1 VPDYRDGRDKPG
13 HDQQGTATSFAP
25 VTDMGDKV
33 ADPVAEK
40 MSQMIR
46 GYWVSQI
53 VGTLAQLEIPDR
65 LANGPLSF
73 DELAKQIGC
82 DPEATYRLLRASA
95 SVDVVSATTDGR
107 FGLTPLGKTLR
118 SNVPGS
124 MRESAI
130 ALTAASHWLPWGRL
144 VEAVRQG
151 VRQTPA
157 TLGRELFEFYA
168 ENPDEGSAF
177 TGAMSNL
184 SAAVAEE
191 VAQVLDASTA
201 KHVVDVGGASGSI
214 IAPLLERNPALHG
227 TILELAHVVPRARAT
242 LAELGLS
249 SRCRVMEGDF
259 FKAVPRADIH
269 ILKWIIHDWDD
280 EQSVRILS
288 NCARA
293 LERNGRVILIERV
306 LPEDERPS
314 YPALADLNMLV
325 LLPGRE
331 RTTKQYAK
339 LFEAAGLRLV
349 RVSETASAMQ
359 IIEASALSL

>member
-1 VPDYRDGRDKPG
+1 M
-13 HDQQGTATSFAP
+13 T
-25 VTDMGDKV
+25 
-33 ADPVAEK
+33 DPVAEK
-40 MSQMIR
+40 MCQMIR
-46 GYWVSQI
+46 AYWVSQI
-53 VGTLAQLEIPDR
+53 VGTLAALEIPDR

-95 SVDVVSATTDGR
+95 HVDVVSAMTDGR
-107 FGLTPLGKTLR
+107 FGLTPLGEILR
-118 SNVPGS
+118 SNVPCS

-130 ALTAASHWLPWGRL
+130 ALTAPGHWLPWGRL
-144 VEAVRQG
+144 VDAVRQG

-168 ENPDEGSAF
+168 ENSNEGSAF

-184 SAAVAEE
+184 CAAVAEE
-191 VAQVLDASTA
+191 VAQVLDTSTA

-227 TILELAHVVPRARAT
+227 TILDLAHVIPRARAT
-242 LAELGLS
+242 VAELGLS
-249 SRCRVMEGDF
+249 SRCTVLEGDF

-280 EQSVRILS
+280 VQSIRILS

-293 LERNGRVILIERV
+293 LERNGRVILIERL
-306 LPEDERPS
+306 LPEDGRPGYAS
-314 YPALADLNMLV
+314 LTDLNMLV

-331 RTTKQYAK
+331 RTAKQYAK
-339 LFEAAGLRLV
+339 LFEAAGLRLD
-349 RVSETASAMQ
+349 RVTETASAIQ
-359 IIEASALSL
+359 IIEASAVPS

>member
-1 VPDYRDGRDKPG
+1 MVGI
-13 HDQQGTATSFAP
+13 
-25 VTDMGDKV
+25 VI
-33 ADPVAEK
+33 DPAAEK
-40 MSQMIR
+40 MFQMNT

-53 VGTLAQLEIPDR
+53 VGTLAQLKIPDR
-65 LANGPLSF
+65 LANGPLSS
-73 DELAKQIGC
+73 DELAKEIAC

-95 SVDVVSATTDGR
+95 SIDVVSVMNDGR
-107 FGLTPLGKTLR
+107 FGLTPLGEILR

-130 ALTAASHWLPWGRL
+130 ALTAPGHWLPWGRL

-177 TGAMSNL
+177 TGAMCNV

-191 VAQVLDASTA
+191 LAQALDTSTA
-201 KHVVDVGGASGSI
+201 KHVVDVGGASGTI
-214 IAPLLERNPALHG
+214 IAALLKRNPALHG
-227 TILELAHVVPRARAT
+227 TILELSHVVPRARAAV
-242 LAELGLS
+242 AELGFS
-249 SRCRVMEGDF
+249 SRCKVLEGDF
-259 FKAVPRADIH
+259 FKAVPQADIH
-269 ILKWIIHDWDD
+269 ILKYIIHNWDD

-293 LERNGRVILIERV
+293 LRRNGRVILVERV
-306 LPEDERPS
+306 LPEDGRPS
-314 YPALADLNMLV
+314 YAPLADLNMLV

-331 RTTKQYAK
+331 RTAKQYAK
-339 LFEAAGLRLV
+339 LFEAAGLRLD
-349 RVSETASAMQ
+349 RVIETASAMQ
-359 IIEASALSL
+359 VVEASAVSS

>member
-1 VPDYRDGRDKPG
+1 MASQPHKQNMV
-13 HDQQGTATSFAP
+13 
-25 VTDMGDKV
+25 DKV
-33 ADPVAEK
+33 TDPVAGK
-40 MSQMIR
+40 MFQMIR

-65 LANGPLSF
+65 LASGPLSF
-73 DELAKQIGC
+73 DELAKKIEC

-95 SVDVVSATTDGR
+95 SIDVVSTVADGR
-107 FGLTPLGKTLR
+107 FGLTLLGEMLR
-118 SNVPGS
+118 SKVPGS

-130 ALTAASHWLPWGRL
+130 ALTAPGHWLPWGRL

-157 TLGRELFEFYA
+157 ALGRELFEFYG

-177 TGAMSNL
+177 TGAMSNA

-191 VAQVLDASTA
+191 VARALDTSTA
-201 KHVVDVGGASGSI
+201 DHVVDVGGASGTI
-214 IAPLLERNPALHG
+214 IAALLERNPTLRG
-227 TILELAHVVPRARAT
+227 TILELAHVAPRARAAV
-242 LAELGLS
+242 AELGLS
-249 SRCRVMEGDF
+249 SRCQVLQGDF
-259 FKAVPRADIH
+259 FKSVPRADIH

-280 EQSVRILS
+280 VQSVRILS

-314 YPALADLNMLV
+314 HAALADLNMLV

-331 RTTKQYAK
+331 RTAKHYGK
-339 LFEAAGLRLV
+339 LFEAAGLRLN
-349 RVSETASAMQ
+349 RVTETASAIQ
-359 IIEASALSL
+359 IIEASAVPS